1 MSAPLNNYLLGPTSL
16 GESNNPSA
24 PQLWRLCPSIN
35 KVNLDTIVG
44 TIAPTYNGGL
54 TSMNLH
60 DLFTLLNLPIR
71 TSGNEMTQLDYRYI
85 LV

>member
-1 MSAPLNNYLLGPTSL
+1 MTLVPHNCGDFALRST
-16 GESNNPSA
+16 
-24 PQLWRLCPSIN
+24 RR
-35 KVNLDTIVG
+35 VNLDTNVG

-71 TSGNEMTQLDYRYI
+71 TLGHDMTQLHYRYFPE
-85 LV
+85 